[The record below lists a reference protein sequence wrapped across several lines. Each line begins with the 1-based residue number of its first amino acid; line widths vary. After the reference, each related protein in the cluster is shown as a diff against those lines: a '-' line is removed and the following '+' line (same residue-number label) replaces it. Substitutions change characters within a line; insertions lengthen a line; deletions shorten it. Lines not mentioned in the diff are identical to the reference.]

1 MMESLQL
8 PYWMEET
15 ITSSPTAYQHEEL
28 QLFDNFAETTE
39 TNDFLLSNDTLLVA
53 DINTA
58 IPYNISS
65 TNKPILQNK
74 TKTAHE
80 LLLELDQEIQNEPSW
95 YHSPKLDFIYEQLS
109 PVPMQSDMEESKIQR
124 NTEELL
130 SEFDTVCNAVGL
142 QLTPPATP
150 PMSPS
155 IITTASPVPEITP
168 DYVTG
173 APIVY
178 IVTLDNNTDITQEDI
193 TSPDM
198 LIEEVLS
205 EASDDSM
212 DLIDELVRE
221 HTTNL
226 PDDLTSIIDDTCSIA
241 DSQISDSASV
251 VSSRGSDSSYAPSLP
266 SDDTSS
272 YASFMSPRST
282 DSFDVAGYDDEW
294 TPSVDKKKTLKK
306 SSSRSKAGEPKK
318 EKRGYG
324 RPLHEKKARKKE
336 QNKNAATRYRQKK
349 KELLQVVLSEEDQLL
364 QVFNKLKTK
373 HDDVKR
379 EIRYLK
385 QLMKEILIAKG
396 VLQ

>member
-8 PYWMEET
+8 PYWMEEP
-15 ITSSPTAYQHEEL
+15 IASSPTVYHSINNEEL

-39 TNDFLLSNDTLLVA
+39 NDFLISNDAFIVA
-53 DINTA
+53 DDINA
-58 IPYNISS
+58 ANNSNS
-65 TNKPILQNK
+65 TNKSTTIHNK
-74 TKTAHE
+74 NNTAQE
-80 LLLELDQEIQNEPSW
+80 LLLELDREIQNEPSW
-95 YHSPKLDFIYEQLS
+95 YHNPKLDFIYEQLS
-109 PVPMQSDMEESKIQR
+109 PVSTTSQS

-130 SEFDTVCNAVGL
+130 SEFDTVCSAVGL
-142 QLTPPATP
+142 QLTPPSTPSAT
-150 PMSPS
+150 
-155 IITTASPVPEITP
+155 TTAASSPVQELSP
-168 DYVTG
+168 DYLTG

-178 IVTLDNNTDITQEDI
+178 IVSVDSNDIAMTQEI
-193 TSPDM
+193 TSQNM
-198 LIEEVLS
+198 LIDEVLS

-212 DLIDELVRE
+212 ELIDELVRE

-226 PDDLTSIIDDTCSIA
+226 PDDLSSMIDDSCSIA
-241 DSQISDSASV
+241 ESQLSDNVSV
-251 VSSRGSDSSYAPSLP
+251 SGSSDSSYSSR
-266 SDDTSS
+266 SDDASS
-272 YASFMSPRST
+272 SVSFLSPRS
-282 DSFDVAGYDDEW
+282 FDTAEFDEEW
-294 TPSVDKKKTLKK
+294 TPSVDKKRVLKR
-306 SSSRSKAGEPKK
+306 SSSRSQSKASEPKR

-349 KELLQVVLSEEDQLL
+349 KEQLKVVLTEEEILLQVH
-364 QVFNKLKTK
+364 NKLQTK